1 MRNTAVADAL
11 GYLGYR
17 RVYHMRDVFENG
29 HQQAR
34 IDLLEW
40 KFSRKSP
47 DSLARGQLQAVL
59 EGYDALADFLASI
72 FVEEL
77 IAAYPDAKIVL
88 LTRDEAAWYRSMID
102 TLWHQYSNFDSSKGT
117 SNVRQLAE
125 TYHRYC
131 WAGDF
136 PKNGRAYFREYHERV
151 RRLVAGG
158 RMLEYDVRSDDW
170 SQYKNQRSGKRE
182 MSQYARSGQ
191 VSLPYGN

>member
-1 MRNTAVADAL
+1 M
-11 GYLGYR
+11 
-17 RVYHMRDVFENG
+17 
-29 HQQAR
+29 
-34 IDLLEW
+34 
-40 KFSRKSP
+40 
-47 DSLARGQLQAVL
+47 
-59 EGYDALADFLASI
+59 
-72 FVEEL
+72 EEL

-158 RMLEYDVRSDDW
+158 RMLEYDVRYAWTGLCELLAVEEPDVEFPRSDDW